1 LIRDES
7 RWTDHAIEQS
17 IGRFL
22 QVGVMLAAAVVLVG
36 ATLLL
41 MQHGSAPVSYA
52 VFHSGPQQLR
62 TIAGIVRGALA
73 LDSKAIVQLGLLAHR
88 YAGRSRRV
96 HADRLRGA
104 ARSVYRDQRSWH
116 CSSTG
121 YYWAEHETS
130 SRRRPDHPLGECD
143 RSHDHGRERTAHF

>member
-73 LDSKAIVQLGLLAHR
+73 LDSKAIVQLGLVLLIATPVVRVAFMLIAFVVQRDRVYIAISGLVLALLL
-88 YAGRSRRV
+88 YGLLLGR
-96 HADRLRGA
+96 A
-104 ARSVYRDQRSWH
+104 
-116 CSSTG
+116 
-121 YYWAEHETS
+121 
-130 SRRRPDHPLGECD
+130 
-143 RSHDHGRERTAHF
+143 